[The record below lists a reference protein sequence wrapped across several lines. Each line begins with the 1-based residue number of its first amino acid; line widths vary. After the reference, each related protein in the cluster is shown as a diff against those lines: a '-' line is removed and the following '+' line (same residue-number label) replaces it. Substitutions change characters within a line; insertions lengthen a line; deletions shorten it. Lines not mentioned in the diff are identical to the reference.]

1 MEILGCG
8 SARNSWRGTSE
19 AKSGSC
25 EVSLLRLIARLDI
38 KNNTVVKG
46 IQFEGLRVVGDPCAM
61 AKRYAESGA
70 DEIFYND
77 VVATLYGR
85 SAITNIL
92 DRTTR
97 DVFIP
102 ITVGGG
108 VKSRADVQRLLD
120 SGADKVAI
128 NTAAIRNP
136 SLIQELSDYYGSQ
149 AIVVSVEAKKR
160 PGAISWEALTDS
172 GREKSEKEAIGWI
185 KEAVELGAGEIF
197 LTSVDQDGTLKGPD
211 TALLEALGWIQV
223 PLVYCGGVGTVEHA
237 RRALNAGADAIAMG
251 AALHYNKTNF
261 TEMRAGLT
269 NDERRRKRV
278 LG

>member
-1 MEILGCG
+1 M
-8 SARNSWRGTSE
+8 
-19 AKSGSC
+19 
-25 EVSLLRLIARLDI
+25 SLLRLIARLDI
-38 KNNTVVKG
+38 KGSKVVKG
-46 IQFEGLRVVGDPCAM
+46 IHLEGLRVVGDPVEM

-108 VKSRADVQRLLD
+108 IKSRADVQRLLD

-136 SLIQELSDYYGSQ
+136 SLIKELSDYYGSQ

-160 PGAISWEALTDS
+160 PGALSWEALTDS
-172 GREKSEKEAIGWI
+172 GREKSEKEAINWI
-185 KEAVELGAGEIF
+185 KEAVALGAGEIF

-211 TALLEALGWIQV
+211 AALLEALGWIPV
-223 PLVYCGGVGTVEHA
+223 PLVYCGGIGTVEHA
-237 RRALNAGADAIAMG
+237 RRALNAGADALAIG

-261 TEMRAGLT
+261 HEMRAGLT